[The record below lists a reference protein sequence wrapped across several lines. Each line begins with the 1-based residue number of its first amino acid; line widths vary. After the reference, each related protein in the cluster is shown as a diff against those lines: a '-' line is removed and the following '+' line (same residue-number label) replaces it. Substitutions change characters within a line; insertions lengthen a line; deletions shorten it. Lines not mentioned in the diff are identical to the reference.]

1 MLKYFRVMISRFAIC
16 GIVCLCSVLTAG
28 LTGCAGFGYTLGSTL
43 PPNLR
48 SVYVPTFVN
57 RSNEPLLEIE
67 ATKAVIQELQR
78 DGSLKVVDKDTAD
91 FLLKVALVDCSLK
104 PLRYDRDSGKTTAEY
119 RLEITADIV
128 LSRIQAKEFIVVK
141 RVRGEFDF
149 RPGGDLQSAKR
160 AALPGACRD
169 LAHDVVESVVEYWY

>member
-1 MLKYFRVMISRFAIC
+1 MLENFRVMILRLTIC
-16 GIVCLCSVLTAG
+16 GIVCLCCVLTAG

-43 PPNLR
+43 PPDLR
-48 SVYVPTFVN
+48 SVYVPTFIN
-57 RSNEPLLEIE
+57 RSSEPFLETE
-67 ATKAVIQELQR
+67 ATKAVIQELQK
-78 DGSLKVVDKDTAD
+78 DGSLKVVDKDAAD
-91 FLLKVALVDCSLK
+91 FLLKVVLVNCSLT

-128 LSRIQAKEFIVVK
+128 LSRIQTKEFIVVK

-160 AALPGACRD
+160 SALPGACRD
-169 LAHDVVESVVEYWY
+169 LAHDVVESTVEYWY